1 MTWENFRVAL
11 FEKAPQALF
20 EHSMIVLVTISLAI
34 LISIPLG
41 VLLTRPR
48 FKRFGL
54 VILNLFNVLQA
65 VPGLAVIAL
74 ALPILGLGLK
84 PAVLALLFQSLL
96 PIVRNT
102 MAGLMGVSPDVK
114 EAARGM
120 GMSQRRILIEVGDPV
135 GGANY
140 SKWYSNGHGLCGQYW
155 DTGGSDWSRWL
166 RQFDHGGIG
175 AFPSRILVG
184 RSRTWGAHGDC
195 VGEKFK
201 LSGVS
206 NHATWYE
213 VESWWRLANG

>member
-20 EHSMIVLVTISLAI
+20 EHSLIVLVTISLAI

-41 VLLTRPR
+41 ILLTRPK

-54 VILNLFNVLQA
+54 VILNILNVLQV

-102 MAGLMGVSPDVK
+102 MAGLMGVSPAVK

-120 GMSQRRILIEVGDPV
+120 GMSQRRILLEVEIPLAVPIILSGIRTATV
-135 GGANY
+135 YVVSIGTLAA
-140 SKWYSNGHGLCGQYW
+140 L
-155 DTGGSDWSRWL
+155 
-166 RQFDHGGIG
+166 IG
-175 AFPSRILVG
+175 AGGLGNLIMGGLALFRPEYLLVG
-184 RSRTWGAHGDC
+184 AGLGTLMAIVLERS
-195 VGEKFK
+195 
-201 LSGVS
+201 LSYLEHRITPPGM
-206 NHATWYE
+206 
-213 VESWWRLANG
+213 R

>member
-1 MTWENFRVAL
+1 MTWENFSVAL

-20 EHSMIVLVTISLAI
+20 EHSLIVLVTISLAI

-41 VLLTRPR
+41 VLLTRPK

-54 VILNLFNVLQA
+54 VILNILNILQA

-120 GMSQRRILIEVGDPV
+120 GMSQRRILLEVEIPLAMPIILSGIRTATV
-135 GGANY
+135 YVVSIGTLAA
-140 SKWYSNGHGLCGQYW
+140 L
-155 DTGGSDWSRWL
+155 
-166 RQFDHGGIG
+166 IG
-175 AFPSRILVG
+175 AGGLGNLIMGGLALFRPEYLLVG
-184 RSRTWGAHGDC
+184 AGLGALMAIVLERS
-195 VGEKFK
+195 
-201 LSGVS
+201 LSYLEYRITPPGM
-206 NHATWYE
+206 
-213 VESWWRLANG
+213 R